1 MSDDVTGDKKTDL
14 RLVGRSEDGSELE
27 LASQGGEKFT
37 VRISDTLR
45 ATVNQPRLAAVVD
58 LNSER
63 SEVTVKDIQSRLRSG
78 ETIDAI
84 VRTTDWS
91 AEKIE
96 KFSGP
101 ILQERAYVI
110 EQALKSPLRREGNSQ
125 TLSEAAQSQLMSHG
139 VDMEGVEWN
148 THRNHDGSWSII
160 LHFPSREGMSTAQW
174 AFDSARHTLIAQDD
188 DARWIA
194 GEEREQ
200 RPRTPTHGMVYP
212 QDGATPPPSMT
223 YPTHIP
229 PPAPRLVAVREE
241 IEVIESDDEV
251 IEVLDLEIEEFEEVA
266 PEERSDGVKSRPKLP
281 SWDDI
286 MFGGSSKA
294 VDDPDNYAE

>member
-1 MSDDVTGDKKTDL
+1 MSDDLNNDKKTDL

-27 LASQGGEKFT
+27 LTDQSGDKYT

-63 SEVTVKDIQSRLRSG
+63 SDVTVKDIQSRLRSG

-84 VRTTDWS
+84 ARTTDWS

-110 EQALKSPLRREGNSQ
+110 EQALKSPIRREGNSP
-125 TLSEAAQSQLMSHG
+125 TLAEAADSQLISHG
-139 VDMEGVEWN
+139 VDMDEVEWN
-148 THRNHDGSWSII
+148 THRNHDGSWTII
-160 LHFPSREGMSTAQW
+160 LHFPSRDGVNTAQW
-174 AFDSARHTLIAQDD
+174 AFDSGRHTLIAEDD
-188 DARWIA
+188 DARWVV
-194 GEEREQ
+194 GEERET

-229 PPAPRLVAVREE
+229 QPAPRLVAVREE
-241 IEVIESDDEV
+241 VEIIETEDEI
-251 IEVLDLEIEEFEEVA
+251 IEVLDLEIDEIE
-266 PEERSDGVKSRPKLP
+266 PEEKSDGVRSRPKLP